1 MKAVFLFPILLSL
14 FVGCSGNERNQPDKV
29 PRDTFSFLQL
39 DSMTLFEVLQQINP
53 QSEFGNNKNDV
64 DSRNITY
71 FLVTYSPECPLCV
84 GNIGELQRLV
94 HWIDSV
100 KEETYTNQLIVLA
113 EQTLPLQYQWLQP
126 FVVRDS
132 AFKMSKKLGFNVY
145 PELKIIK
152 NGEVCY
158 SGKLNNRTKKIGEK
172 SVVNT
177 SSDSS
182 FIWNQWLNCHNN
194 KNNFYSSNEA
204 VGCYIE

>member
-1 MKAVFLFPILLSL
+1 MRTQFLFPILLLL
-14 FVGCSGNERNQPDKV
+14 FVGCSGIESNQTHTRTLQTISV
-29 PRDTFSFLQL
+29 PPP
-39 DSMTLFEVLQQINP
+39 DSMILVNVLQQINTR
-53 QSEFGNNKNDV
+53 SECTRNRNYVDAANKN
-64 DSRNITY
+64 Y
-71 FLVTYSPECPLCV
+71 FLVTYSPECPICV
-84 GNIGELQRLV
+84 GNISELQRLV
-94 HWIDSV
+94 RWIDSV
-100 KEETYTNQLIVLA
+100 KEEPYTNQLIVLA
-113 EQTLPLQYQWLQP
+113 EQTLPQQYQWLQA

-132 AFKMSKKLGFNVY
+132 AFVMAKKLGFNVY

-152 NGEVCY
+152 NGKICY

-194 KNNFYSSNEA
+194 KNTFYPSNEA

>member
-1 MKAVFLFPILLSL
+1 MRTQFLFPILLLL
-14 FVGCSGNERNQPDKV
+14 FVGCSGIESNQTHTRTLQTISV
-29 PRDTFSFLQL
+29 PPP
-39 DSMTLFEVLQQINP
+39 DSMILVDVLQQINTR
-53 QSEFGNNKNDV
+53 SECTRNRNYVDATNKN
-64 DSRNITY
+64 Y
-71 FLVTYSPECPLCV
+71 FLVTYSPECPICV
-84 GNIGELQRLV
+84 GNVGELQRLV
-94 HWIDSV
+94 HWMDSV
-100 KEETYTNQLIVLA
+100 KEVNYTNQLIVLSD
-113 EQTLPLQYQWLQP
+113 QILPQQYQWLQP

-194 KNNFYSSNEA
+194 KNTFYPSNEA